1 MQPADKVDF
10 FWEYQFSLSFS
21 VSLNESRVLADLA
34 LAISSATKIFFD
46 ANNMFKTPTQPITLK
61 QADKLKLFQMSFR
74 TLYRRCENW
83 EIETVMI
90 NGVRHITPKA
100 VDDYQRSK
108 QGGVTIFAVLDDIDS
123 FADNTIKSDQTKKRI
138 KYFLNSF
145 RKYISQ

>member
-1 MQPADKVDF
+1 
-10 FWEYQFSLSFS
+10 
-21 VSLNESRVLADLA
+21 
-34 LAISSATKIFFD
+34 
-46 ANNMFKTPTQPITLK
+46 MFKTPTQPITLK

-74 TLYRRCENW
+74 TLYRRCDSG

-123 FADNTIKSDQTKKRI
+123 FADNTIQSDQTKKRI